1 MHTIGG
7 DTLTN
12 YKDEIE
18 EKIKS
23 LVHQSKYYV
32 DEIKKRIEQIP
43 LVNNKTLI
51 SYFTTSI
58 NISHNVEQESLC
70 LGSYHIWNIGN
81 HPITNPSIC
90 IKLPEDS
97 PFSFSGKYVY
107 GQLQKNVNDTI
118 VWERINETKSKNE
131 FWLRPTVQT
140 SIMPNE
146 MISFSNFQILWSNH
160 NSYSGS
166 ISGITYCDEVPE
178 GIEVVNP
185 ISLSGMNYS
194 IGDEDGFNE

>member
-12 YKDEIE
+12 QKDEIE

-23 LVHQSKYYV
+23 LAHQTKFYV
-32 DEIKKRIEQIP
+32 NEIKKKIEQFNI
-43 LVNNKTLI
+43 VNNEILI

-70 LGSYHIWNIGN
+70 LGSYHIRNTGN
-81 HPITNPSIC
+81 QLITNPSIC

-107 GQLQKNVNDTI
+107 GQMKKNVNDTI
-118 VWERINETKSKNE
+118 VWERINDTKNKNE
-131 FWLRPTVQT
+131 FWLRPIDQI
-140 SIMPNE
+140 SIKPNE
-146 MISFSNFQILWSNH
+146 MISFSNFQIIWSH
-160 NSYSGS
+160 HHSYNGI

-185 ISLSGMNYS
+185 ISLSGTNYS
-194 IGDEDGFNE
+194 IGDEDGFSE